1 MKTTNRLLLG
11 TAAGL
16 MAASGAQAADMPLK
30 AKPVQY
36 VKICTLYGDGYY
48 YIPGTDT
55 CIKIGGVI
63 QLDVGWNASGARNPP
78 YSGTQGA
85 QDRTVSPLS
94 SRARGNI
101 AMDTRTNTEYGTLR
115 TLTSLHFQNEN
126 QTESFN
132 VQRAFIQWAGWSFGR
147 LQSFADVWAFNDP
160 YINLETG
167 QANSDTGANG
177 VNSIAY
183 TFDFGGGNTMTFGAD
198 ERRTKS
204 LTNLSVATAL
214 KVGAEPNDVHGGES
228 WPDVYVNLRT
238 NQAWGYAA
246 VTGGAHN
253 VNATYYSGNGTG
265 PFAGFNVCA
274 QASTTLCGHPGDKV
288 GYYVQGGA
296 EFRLP
301 MLGPGDLVGGTVR
314 YSVGASGFGGGGQLS
329 SPDLF
334 NAGNNFATG
343 WMTDGV
349 FVNGSGIELTT
360 IWTVG
365 AGYVHYWAPTFATAI
380 GGNYANIH
388 YDSTATG
395 YFAGALCGV
404 AGTGAAAQTAVS
416 FGTGAGVAANTC
428 SPDWHYLEVGTG
440 ARWTPVPDLSFA
452 VEALYVQV
460 WSGFKGGGT
469 ISASA
474 PGARPTGIYTIS
486 NQGIFS
492 GFFRVQRRFNT
503 GG

>member
-1 MKTTNRLLLG
+1 MKMTNRLLLG

-55 CIKIGGVI
+55 CIKIGGVV
-63 QLDVGWNASGARNPP
+63 QLDVGWNAAGARTTP

-85 QDRTVSPLS
+85 QDRTVSGLS
-94 SRARGNI
+94 TRARGNVAI
-101 AMDTRTNTEYGTLR
+101 DTRTQTAYGTLR

-132 VQRAFIQWAGWSFGR
+132 LQRGFIQWAGWSFGR
-147 LQSFADVWAFNDP
+147 MQSFADVWAYNDS
-160 YINLETG
+160 YYNLEQG

-183 TFDFGGGNTMTFGAD
+183 TFDLGGGSTITLGAD

-204 LTNLSVATAL
+204 LTNLSVSTAL
-214 KVGAEPNDVHGGES
+214 KIGAEPNDNHQGEQ

-246 VTGGAHN
+246 ITGGAHN
-253 VNATYYSGNGTG
+253 VNATYYSGNNAGLPIGFTG
-265 PFAGFNVCA
+265 CV
-274 QASTTLCGHPGDKV
+274 QASTTQCGHPGDKV
-288 GYYVQGGA
+288 GYYVQAGA
-296 EFRLP
+296 EFKLP
-301 MLGPGDLVGGTVR
+301 MLGAGDYIGGTAR
-314 YSVGASGFGGGGQLS
+314 YAVGASGFGGGGTLA

-334 NAGNNFATG
+334 AAGNNLAVA
-343 WMTDGV
+343 WMSDGV
-349 FVNGSGIELTT
+349 FVNGSAIELTT
-360 IWTVG
+360 TWTVG
-365 AGYVHYWAPTFATAI
+365 AGYVHFWSPTFSSAI
-380 GGNYANIH
+380 GANYSSVN
-388 YDSTATG
+388 YDGTAKT
-395 YFAGALCGV
+395 YFAGAVCGV
-404 AGTGAAAQTAVS
+404 AGTGATAQSAIS
-416 FGTGAGVAANTC
+416 FGGAAGANDCNPNYQFLETGLA
-428 SPDWHYLEVGTG
+428 SKWQPI
-440 ARWTPVPDLSFA
+440 PDLSFT
-452 VEALYVQV
+452 VQGFYTMV
-460 WSGFKGGGT
+460 WSGFKGGAN
-469 ISASA
+469 ILASA
-474 PGARPTGIYTIS
+474 PGARPTGFYSVS
-486 NQGIFS
+486 NQGIWS